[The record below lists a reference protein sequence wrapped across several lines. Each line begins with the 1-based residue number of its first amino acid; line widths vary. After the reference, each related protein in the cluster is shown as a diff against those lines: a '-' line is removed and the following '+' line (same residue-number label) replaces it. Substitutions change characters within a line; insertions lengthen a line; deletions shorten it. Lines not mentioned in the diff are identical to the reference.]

1 MANKKHS
8 WRSKLPQIVG
18 ILFMAVFTAGVIWLV
33 MGFINDAEKP
43 KPAQIQTISL
53 VKPPPPKPPEEK
65 PPEPE
70 KMDQPKDEV
79 VINDSQP
86 QDAPPDDAPP
96 PPPGGIPDGPAGGM
110 ATDLARGTGIGIG
123 GGGGAGGDRTAWYS
137 KRISRQLEDEL
148 KRAKGL
154 QGKDYQVVAQIWFDV
169 AGNVIRMRLDKGSGN
184 AELDEALRREIQGI
198 TLRDPLPE
206 DIPQPVK
213 LRVVSR

>member
-1 MANKKHS
+1 MPAHK
-8 WRSKLPQIVG
+8 RSLRSRLPLIG
-18 ILFMAVFTAGVIWLV
+18 GLLFMAVFTAGVIWLV

-43 KPAQIQTISL
+43 KPPAIQTISL

-70 KMDQPKDEV
+70 KIEQPKEEV
-79 VINDSQP
+79 VINDPKP
-86 QDAPPDDAPP
+86 QDTPPDDAP

-123 GGGGAGGDRTAWYS
+123 GGGAGGDRNAWYS

-148 KRAKGL
+148 KRVKAL

-169 AGNVIRMRLDKGSGN
+169 AGGVIRMRLDKGSGN
-184 AELDEALRREIQGI
+184 AELDEVLRREIQGM